1 MSNINALAIRDTA
14 QHPILPSPD
23 EVAIITEGLAD
34 LDYVPYGTVKM
45 PSGGMKA
52 FNVTEAGNDEAD
64 PQKPPFEAIII
75 HSHKQNSH
83 FVGDM
88 GDGQPPVCNSNDGVT
103 GIETA
108 TGMRIACATCPH
120 NQFGSGANGSK
131 ACKNSRRLYLLRPG
145 DIFPMV
151 MNLPATGMRAYDQYA
166 AKLILNRK
174 PVHGVLTSIGLKE
187 AVNKGGIKYYAPT
200 FDAKEALSPEAAAE
214 IKAYAEKFVS
224 AISRQPDPEPEPA
237 QPQNYGYG
245 EVPNS
250 YKPVSNDEGLPF

>member
-14 QHPILPSPD
+14 QHPILPAPED
-23 EVAIITEGLAD
+23 VTLIMEGLAD

-52 FNVTEAGNDEAD
+52 FNVTEAGNDEAE
-64 PQKPPFEAIII
+64 PMKPPFEAIII
-75 HSHKQNSH
+75 HSHKQNAH

-88 GDGQPPVCNSNDGVT
+88 GDGQPPVCNSNDGIT
-103 GIETA
+103 GIEAA
-108 TGMRIACATCPH
+108 TGMRISCATCPY
-120 NQFGSGANGSK
+120 NQFGSGPNGSK

-151 MNLPATGMRAYDQYA
+151 MSIPASGMRAYDQYA
-166 AKLILNRK
+166 AKLILNKK

-187 AVNKGGIKYYAPT
+187 TTNKGGIKYYAPT
-200 FDAKEALSPEAAAE
+200 FDAKEIIPAEDAAD

-224 AISRQPDPEPEPA
+224 AISRQPEPEQAPP
-237 QPQNYGYG
+237 QPNGYG
-245 EVPNS
+245 DVPQDYTAVYS
-250 YKPVSNDEGLPF
+250 DESLPL

>member
-14 QHPILPSPD
+14 QHPILPSPED
-23 EVAIITEGLAD
+23 VAVITEGLAD

-52 FNVTEAGNDEAD
+52 FNVTEAGNEEAD
-64 PQKPPFEAIII
+64 PVKPPFEAVII
-75 HSHKQNSH
+75 HSHKQNAH

-103 GIETA
+103 GIEAA

-145 DIFPMV
+145 DVFPMV
-151 MNLPATGMRAYDQYA
+151 MTLPATGMRAYDQYA
-166 AKLILNRK
+166 AKLILNKK

-187 AVNKGGIKYYAPT
+187 AINKGGIKYYAPT
-200 FDAKEALSPEAAAE
+200 FEAKEALAPAAAAE
-214 IKAYAEKFVS
+214 VKAYAEKFVA
-224 AISRQPDPEPEPA
+224 AISRQPEQPEVV
-237 QPQNYGYG
+237 QPQQGGYG
-245 EVPNS
+245 AVPQG
-250 YKPVSNDEGLPF
+250 YTAVSNDEGLPF